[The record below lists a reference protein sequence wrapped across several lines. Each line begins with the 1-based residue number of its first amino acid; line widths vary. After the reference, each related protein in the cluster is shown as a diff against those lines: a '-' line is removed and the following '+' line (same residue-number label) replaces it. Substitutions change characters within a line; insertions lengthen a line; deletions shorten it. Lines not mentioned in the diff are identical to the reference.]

1 MQTDILA
8 SLNDINQ
15 DLCQTILSCR
25 VLIPEGSYMTR
36 LSTTEFKRLENAIA
50 GAHLFAG
57 RTTGSQPHER
67 LVRLGVT
74 EFPD

>member
-50 GAHLFAG
+50 GAHVLAG
-57 RTTGSQPHER
+57 RTGSQPHER
-67 LVRLGVT
+67 LRVT